1 MKKNVISV
9 LSTVAGVIIG
19 AGTTGKIIGK
29 SCKAARDMSEKHL
42 ALFLM
47 MDRWVEVKQEKK
59 NLESYFIKNNYEK
72 IAIYGMNYAGER
84 LLQELKESSITVE
97 YGIDQKADEIYTEV
111 DVLSPKDKLPNVD
124 AIVVTPIFFFDE
136 IEEQLSKAVS
146 CPIISLED
154 ILYEV

>member
-1 MKKNVISV
+1 M
-9 LSTVAGVIIG
+9 
-19 AGTTGKIIGK
+19 
-29 SCKAARDMSEKHL
+29 
-42 ALFLM
+42 
-47 MDRWVEVKQEKK
+47 
-59 NLESYFIKNNYEK
+59 
-72 IAIYGMNYAGER
+72 
-84 LLQELKESSITVE
+84 LQELKESSITVE

-124 AIVVTPIFFFDE
+124 AIIVTPIFFFDE

>member
-1 MKKNVISV
+1 
-9 LSTVAGVIIG
+9 
-19 AGTTGKIIGK
+19 
-29 SCKAARDMSEKHL
+29 MSEKHL

-59 NLESYFIKNNYEK
+59 NLESYFMKNNYEK

-124 AIVVTPIFFFDE
+124 AIIVTPIFFFDE